1 MAIDPAHSQENP
13 SIAIVEIAP
22 IAIKDN
28 VRTRDP
34 LTMYAYCAVWTD
46 SVGEIN

>member
-1 MAIDPAHSQENP
+1 MAIEPALSLEIP
-13 SIAIVEIAP
+13 SIANTEVAQ

-34 LTMYAYCAVWTD
+34 HTMYAYHAVWAD